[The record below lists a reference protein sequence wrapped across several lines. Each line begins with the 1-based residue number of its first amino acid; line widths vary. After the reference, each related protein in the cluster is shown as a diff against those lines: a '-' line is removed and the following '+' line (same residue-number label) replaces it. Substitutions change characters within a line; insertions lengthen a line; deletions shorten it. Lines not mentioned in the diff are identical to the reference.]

1 MIINSLVAMSVIIN
15 MKNKDCIG
23 DKKECTTVSSCN
35 YCNLIIHL
43 EFINQSIDHWGSE
56 ILDAL
61 KGVK

>member
-1 MIINSLVAMSVIIN
+1 